1 MGEKYKELFDLSL
14 KILEEEQQRT
24 NRLDEK
30 ASKYFS
36 VLSFLIGICG
46 IFCSRIIR
54 DCIPFKGW
62 MDISLI
68 SLGFLNLAGL
78 IVAWFLCFAVFR
90 QHVIVKIPLNDEM
103 IKFFN
108 ENELV
113 DVHYTLS
120 KANKDALVENRRI
133 TDKKSYL
140 LVWTYKILSWVFVL
154 MVVMMFVFGV
164 KIWATKNNCKSGGVV
179 MAEENKPKEKPKE
192 DLKPPTYDRITEGYD
207 PSKTKKIEKGVVE
220 KDKENK

>member
-1 MGEKYKELFDLSL
+1 MEEKYKELFELSL
-14 KILEEEQQRT
+14 KVLEEEQQRT

-36 VLSFLIGICG
+36 VLTFLIGIYG
-46 IFCSRIIR
+46 VFCSRIISE
-54 DCIPFKGW
+54 CVPFKGW
-62 MDISLI
+62 MDVSLI
-68 SLGFLNLAGL
+68 GLGFLNLLGL
-78 IVAWFLCFAVFR
+78 IAAWFLCFAVFR

-108 ENELV
+108 DNELV

-154 MVVMMFVFGV
+154 MVVMMFVFGI
-164 KIWATKNNCKSGGVV
+164 KIWATKNHSKSGGVV
-179 MAEENKPKEKPKE
+179 MAEENKPKEKPKD

-207 PSKTKKIEKGVVE
+207 PSRTKKIEKGVVE
-220 KDKENK
+220 KDKEKK

>member
-1 MGEKYKELFDLSL
+1 MEEKYKELFDLSL
-14 KILEEEQQRT
+14 KVLEEEQQRT

-36 VLSFLIGICG
+36 VLSFLIGIYG
-46 IFCSRIIR
+46 VFCSRIIT

-103 IKFFN
+103 VKFFKDH
-108 ENELV
+108 ELI
-113 DVHYTLS
+113 DIHYTLS
-120 KANKDALVENRRI
+120 KANKDALVENRSI

-140 LVWTYKILSWVFVL
+140 LVWTYKILSGVFVL
-154 MVVMMFVFGV
+154 MVVMMFIFGV
-164 KIWATKNNCKSGGVV
+164 NIWTTKNNSKSGGVAMV
-179 MAEENKPKEKPKE
+179 EENKSKEKPKE
-192 DLKPPTYDRITEGYD
+192 DIKPPMYDRITEGYD
-207 PSKTKKIEKGVVE
+207 PSKTRKIEKGVVE
-220 KDKENK
+220 KGDEKK